1 MDTPKH
7 PEQEAIV
14 TTIVGGRPP
23 GCGTSVGQIP
33 RGIEVLVKKAA
44 VDPEFRT
51 LLLERRAQAAAE
63 IQLELTPAEAMMLT
77 AVPAAQLEAIID
89 STEVPDETRR
99 TFLGKAAAAMLAALG
114 AGPIAAQAADAITK
128 GDRPDPVPTS
138 RGVRPDGPPA
148 PTGIR
153 PDPPVSKG
161 VRPDVPPTQPA
172 APRLVC
178 TVGNVPPRAAAGGTF
193 AATILISNPAH
204 RQPVKLATWTID
216 KDKGIA
222 TGTLVR
228 VQARTNVQPIQ
239 NVYGARAVPDGQPW
253 PAMTPGDRRID
264 NVLVVQ
270 AAFDDKAQVLKALAR
285 PGDAVEPILLDQD
298 EIRSGAMI
306 RLPVQMRMPKQ
317 AVFQVEF
324 RAVVETFAVVRDGKA
339 RQALDL
345 PALAR
350 QAVHVEGPPAAVLAV
365 MDRPDLRPTRG
376 VRPDI
381 VQPVDGIRPDR
392 PPNPQTP
399 LGGSRPDYPGTP
411 RGGSRPD
418 VPPGAGQG
426 G

>member
-1 MDTPKH
+1 
-7 PEQEAIV
+7 
-14 TTIVGGRPP
+14 
-23 GCGTSVGQIP
+23 
-33 RGIEVLVKKAA
+33 
-44 VDPEFRT
+44 
-51 LLLERRAQAAAE
+51 
-63 IQLELTPAEAMMLT
+63 
-77 AVPAAQLEAIID
+77 
-89 STEVPDETRR
+89 
-99 TFLGKAAAAMLAALG
+99 
-114 AGPIAAQAADAITK
+114 
-128 GDRPDPVPTS
+128 
-138 RGVRPDGPPA
+138 
-148 PTGIR
+148 
-153 PDPPVSKG
+153 VSKG

-204 RQPVKLATWTID
+204 RQAVKLASWTLD

-222 TGTLVR
+222 SGTLVR
-228 VQARTNVQPIQ
+228 VQGRRVGESTDQP
-239 NVYGARAVPDGQPW
+239 VAVFGLRMVETGQPW

-285 PGDAVEPILLDQD
+285 PGDVVEGRLDDQD
-298 EIRSGAMI
+298 EIKPGAMI
-306 RLPVQMRMPKQ
+306 RLPVQVRMPKQ

-376 VRPDI
+376 VRPDVI
-381 VQPVDGIRPDR
+381 HPVDGIRPDR

-399 LGGSRPDYPGTP
+399 LGGSRPDNPSTP

-418 VPPGAGQG
+418 VP
-426 G
+426 